1 MNKELT
7 LCQPNRRALALTIK
21 LQATRLTRYLMKRR
35 NSRKGIL
42 TSALNT
48 LPLEKMVKRTLR
60 TNLIKRYLMKF
71 KVYQKLL
78 KR

>member
-1 MNKELT
+1 
-7 LCQPNRRALALTIK
+7 
-21 LQATRLTRYLMKRR
+21 MKRR

-42 TSALNT
+42 TTPLNT

-60 TNLIKRYLMKF
+60 TNLIKRNQKKF